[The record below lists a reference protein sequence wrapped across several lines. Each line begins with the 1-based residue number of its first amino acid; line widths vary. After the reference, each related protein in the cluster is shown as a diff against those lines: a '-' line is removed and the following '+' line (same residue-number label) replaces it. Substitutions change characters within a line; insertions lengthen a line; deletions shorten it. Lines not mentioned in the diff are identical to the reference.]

1 MTSSFFL
8 GACTPQC
15 FLSYADTLFDELSQ
29 LYIIKGGSGC
39 GKSTFMRRIGAE
51 AEARGLDVSYIL
63 CSSDPG
69 SLDGVLLP
77 ALSVGFVDGTAPHV
91 LEPRLCGG
99 GANYLNFGEFYD
111 EAGLRANAGEI
122 RLAQRE
128 NAAQYPHVIA
138 CLAAADRVLESVRAE
153 IAAPRYAEEMDA
165 IAQCLALSALRPVG
179 DKPRIRQRFLEAV
192 TPEGGWFC
200 AETPA
205 ALCRRVYV
213 LRDDY
218 LLAPQ
223 LLNALLQRA
232 EALGHECI
240 VCHSPLQPKD
250 APAHLLIPTADAA
263 FVCDSEARPYEGEAF
278 CRIDLSST
286 LPPALRTE
294 LQFCLDTTHT
304 LLKQAVSHMHRAK
317 HCHDRVEEL
326 CRPFVDFSGVDRLTE
341 KTLKTLFNES

>member
-1 MTSSFFL
+1 MTSTFFL
-8 GACTPQC
+8 GACTPQG
-15 FLSYADTLFDELSQ
+15 FLSHADTLFDELSQ

-39 GKSTFMRRIGAE
+39 GKSTFMRKIGAE

-63 CSSDPG
+63 CSSDPS

-77 ALSVGFVDGTAPHV
+77 ALSTGFVDGTAPHI

-99 GANYLNFGEFYD
+99 GASYLNFGEFYD
-111 EAGLRANAGEI
+111 ETGLRANADEI

-128 NAAQYPHVIA
+128 NAAQYPHVTA
-138 CLAAADRVLESVRAE
+138 CLAAADRLLDSVRAE
-153 IAAPRYAEEMDA
+153 TAGEMYAEETDA

-179 DKPRIRQRFLEAV
+179 ERPRVRRRFLEAV

-200 AETPA
+200 GETPA
-205 ALCRRVYV
+205 ALCGRVYV

-218 LLAPQ
+218 LFAPR
-223 LLNALLQRA
+223 LLRALLQRA

-250 APAHLLIPTADAA
+250 APAHLLIPTAGAA
-263 FVCDSEARPYEGEAF
+263 FVCDSAVRPYEGDCF

-286 LPPALRTE
+286 LPPALRGE
-294 LQFCLDTTHT
+294 LQFCLDTTRT
-304 LLKQAVSHMHRAK
+304 LLRRAVTHMRRAK
-317 HCHDRVEEL
+317 CCHDRVEQL
-326 CRPFVDFSGVDRLTE
+326 CRPFVDFAGVDRLTE
-341 KTLKTLFNES
+341 EMLRRLFD